1 MYLNRGTIV
10 FCLFRNPKFI
20 YFLYFQ
26 KSKMAELKL
35 TKPAPEFRGTAVV
48 DGEFKDISL
57 AEYRGKYTVLFFY
70 PADL

>member
-1 MYLNRGTIV
+1 
-10 FCLFRNPKFI
+10 
-20 YFLYFQ
+20 
-26 KSKMAELKL
+26 MAELKL